1 MARPS
6 CSKSARSISALALLA
21 LPLLAA
27 GCTPYTANR
36 GNLVEADRL
45 ALVQNGSSKDE
56 VFQTLGSP
64 TMVSTFDDN
73 TWYYMGQRTEQ
84 TAFFDPDILERQVL
98 IVRFDD
104 KDKVSALE
112 KRTGDQT
119 IAEVELVDRTTPT
132 SGKEIG
138 FIEQLIGNVGRFG
151 GDKKKPGSSGGGGR
165 GRGY

>member
-6 CSKSARSISALALLA
+6 RSFPALALLA

-27 GCTPYTANR
+27 GCTPYVANR

-104 KDKVSALE
+104 KDKVASLE
-112 KRTGDQT
+112 KRTGEQT
-119 IAEVELVDRTTPT
+119 IASVETVDRTTPT

-151 GDKKKPGSSGGGGR
+151 NDKKKPGSSSGGR